1 MNAVE
6 RVLEGEL
13 VGLLDRL
20 AASLPQGTL
29 TMAGASSPTLR
40 ARLDEAETRIAE
52 MRAALLADYGRWQR
66 GLEDLENLWA
76 LANWRL
82 SAQESVEQTATLVA
96 A

>member
-29 TMAGASSPTLR
+29 VKAGASSPTLR
-40 ARLDEAETRIAE
+40 ARLDEAEAKVAE
-52 MRAALLADYGRWQR
+52 MRGALLADYGRWQR

-82 SAQESVEQTATLVA
+82 SAQESVEETTTLVA